1 MSQHTLTLL
10 RFTYK
15 KLKEKLTVS
24 DSKKLFHE
32 QFPYVIPGL
41 YKKIVDEILVELNL
55 LNHQNEFKQD
65 DLFCVGLTETFKEF
79 TKGYS
84 PDTHLDLLFESLCS
98 STNFEAKEIKEISQK
113 SQKEF
118 SDKSSKDI
126 FKLLKEKSNAKLYP
140 SRILNLGIYILIS
153 NSKDFKEKNEIEINN
168 KISEKSQKE
177 FENKSFN
184 DTLKIL
190 KEKSNSKLYS
200 SRILNLGIYIIISNS
215 PDFKGGNESDTNKI
229 IPDIFEKLNLSINKA
244 EKDIGIY
251 KSTISKME
259 QAKELIEE
267 LKIKDKKKDKN
278 K

>member
-41 YKKIVDEILVELNL
+41 YKRIVDEMLVELNL

-65 DLFCVGLTETFKEF
+65 YLFCVGLTETFKEF
-79 TKGYS
+79 MKGYK
-84 PDTHLDLLFESLCS
+84 PEGHLDLLFESLCS

-118 SDKSSKDI
+118 EDKSSKDLL
-126 FKLLKEKSNAKLYP
+126 KLLKAKNNSKLYP
-140 SRILNLGIYILIS
+140 SRLLNLGM
-153 NSKDFKEKNEIEINN
+153 
-168 KISEKSQKE
+168 
-177 FENKSFN
+177 
-184 DTLKIL
+184 
-190 KEKSNSKLYS
+190 
-200 SRILNLGIYIIISNS
+200 YIIISNS
-215 PDFKGGNESDTNKI
+215 QDLNGKKESEMHKI
-229 IPDIFEKLNLSINKA
+229 IFNIFENVNLSINKA

-251 KSTISKME
+251 KSTLSKME
-259 QAKELIEE
+259 QAKELI
-267 LKIKDKKKDKN
+267 K
-278 K
+278 

>member
-41 YKKIVDEILVELNL
+41 YKRIVDEMLVELNL
-55 LNHQNEFKQD
+55 LNHQNEFEQD
-65 DLFCVGLTETFKEF
+65 HFFCVGLTETFKEL
-79 TKGYS
+79 TKGYK
-84 PDTHLDLLFESLCS
+84 PEKHLDSLFESLCS
-98 STNFEAKEIKEISQK
+98 STNFQAKEIKEISQI

-118 SDKSSKDI
+118 EDKSSTDI
-126 FKLLKEKSNAKLYP
+126 LKLLQEKSSSKLYP

-153 NSKDFKEKNEIEINN
+153 NSQDLKDNN
-168 KISEKSQKE
+168 DSEKI
-177 FENKSFN
+177 N
-184 DTLKIL
+184 
-190 KEKSNSKLYS
+190 
-200 SRILNLGIYIIISNS
+200 IIS
-215 PDFKGGNESDTNKI
+215 
-229 IPDIFEKLNLSINKA
+229 DIFEKLNLSFNKA

-251 KSTISKME
+251 KGTLSKMQ

-267 LKIKDKKKDKN
+267 LRIKDNKKD
-278 K
+278 